1 MFQRR
6 IKIEVNSTFKTPQ
19 GTVQFSG
26 ELSQE
31 EADFVIKTGL
41 NYLLS
46 QGALP
51 FKYVDDDVLKNMPQ
65 ADEDEIQ

>member
-1 MFQRR
+1 M
-6 IKIEVNSTFKTPQ
+6 T
-19 GTVQFSG
+19 FSG

-31 EADFVIKTGL
+31 EADFVIQTGL

-51 FKYVDDDVLKNMPQ
+51 FKTVSNEDLVNMP
-65 ADEDEIQ
+65 DSGNEDLQ